1 MKILIV
7 EDEAAA
13 ARRLKKM
20 ILEIDSPHIL
30 KAKKA
35 I

>member
-1 MKILIV
+1 
-7 EDEAAA
+7 
-13 ARRLKKM
+13 M
-20 ILEIDSPHIL
+20 ILAIDSPHIL